1 MILFYFQIWLRNVF
15 NAPTKLSQKRRKMKV
30 KKKRSRK
37 RSFKK
42 YKKDPDPRNIRKLL
56 IEALEDSS
64 QINVIIVHRDKNSE
78 ELLPSITPTAV
89 PARDIST
96 TTPSTKYQKQKF
108 EYTNIITDE
117 KEFPDCTLRKWFWA
131 CKRFKSWNE
140 NIF

>member
-1 MILFYFQIWLRNVF
+1 MIFFYVQIWLRNVF

-64 QINVIIVHRDKNSE
+64 QINVIIVHRNKNSE